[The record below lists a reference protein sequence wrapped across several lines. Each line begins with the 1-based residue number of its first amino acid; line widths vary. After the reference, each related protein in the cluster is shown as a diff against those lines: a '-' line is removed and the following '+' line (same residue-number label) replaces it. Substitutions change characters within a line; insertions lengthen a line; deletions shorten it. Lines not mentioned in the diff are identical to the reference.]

1 MLSLAGTQL
10 APSENHT
17 TTNACWNLA
26 PLFAS
31 FLPKS
36 IAAPAVAAFMA
47 GTQGHWLAHGLEP
60 RASGTARASRGEREV
75 PVTSLVE
82 SLNAL
87 ALVMQT
93 VKLLKRNTS

>member
-1 MLSLAGTQL
+1 M
-10 APSENHT
+10 
-17 TTNACWNLA
+17 
-26 PLFAS
+26 
-31 FLPKS
+31 
-36 IAAPAVAAFMA
+36 
-47 GTQGHWLAHGLEP
+47 QGHWLAQGLEP